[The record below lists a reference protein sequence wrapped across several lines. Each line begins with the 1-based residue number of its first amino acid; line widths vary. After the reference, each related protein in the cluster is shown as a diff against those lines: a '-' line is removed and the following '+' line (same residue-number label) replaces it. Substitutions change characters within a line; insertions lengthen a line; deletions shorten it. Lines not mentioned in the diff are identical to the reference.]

1 MPHLPDDLSA
11 PEGCESLAGLPIALV
26 WVVLL
31 IGSFAL
37 ITSETAMPPAERWA
51 ALTTFA
57 LLTLAYVLQGYTRLY
72 DALGY
77 TVQQNTRALMTLV
90 ALVPTLYVSYSY
102 SVDAFTWSGLIT
114 AVFFVAVPTVAF
126 LQNQRV
132 RYPTL
137 LDGVAVLYLWLSVT
151 LHLVPDVQ
159 LPQRGGQIGFFMYS
173 TIPLLLLL
181 LAARGWSG
189 LGFTWFLR
197 WSDLLITLQI
207 TSFLLFLLTPI
218 VLAMY
223 PTRPAVM
230 PPTMELLA
238 RAVMIYFFVA
248 LPQEILFRGVVQK
261 GIERAAERALHCSAR
276 AGNRRWPGSWRL
288 HPRWLSLLLAAVL
301 SATVPHLAPMLPDS
315 GFLLTFLTSLGYGYV
330 YQHTGKVTAS
340 AVVHMLVLWCWSV
353 FIYDL

>member
-1 MPHLPDDLSA
+1 MPHTPDDSPA
-11 PEGCESLAGLPIALV
+11 PERYESLAGLPVALV

-31 IGSFAL
+31 VGSFVL
-37 ITSETAMPPAERWA
+37 ITAETAMPPAERWS
-51 ALTTFA
+51 ALTTFV
-57 LLTLAYVLQGYTRLY
+57 LLTLAYVLQGDTRLY
-72 DALGY
+72 DALAY
-77 TVQQNTRALMTLV
+77 IVQQNRRALMALV

-102 SVDAFTWSGLIT
+102 TVDAFTWSGLIT
-114 AVFFVAVPTVAF
+114 AILFVAVPTVAF
-126 LQNQRV
+126 LQNQRA

-137 LDGVAVLYLWLSVT
+137 IDGVAVLYLWLSVT
-151 LHLVPDVQ
+151 FHLVPNVQ
-159 LPQRGGQIGFFMYS
+159 LPQRGGQIGFFTYS
-173 TIPLLLLL
+173 AMPLLLLL

-197 WSDLLITLQI
+197 WSDLRVTLLIT
-207 TSFLLFLLTPI
+207 SLLLSLLTPI

-230 PPTMELLA
+230 PTTLELLT

-261 GIERAAERALHCSAR
+261 GIERTAERALHRSTR
-276 AGNRRWPGSWRL
+276 PGDRRPSSWL
-288 HPRWLSLLLAAVL
+288 PHPRWLSLLLAAMLCAAVQ
-301 SATVPHLAPMLPDS
+301 PLAPMLL
-315 GFLLTFLTSLGYGYV
+315 GGRFLLAFLTSLGYGYV
-330 YQHTGKVTAS
+330 YQYTGKVTAS

>member
-1 MPHLPDDLSA
+1 MPHAPDDSPA
-11 PEGCESLAGLPIALV
+11 PERFEALAGLPVALV

-51 ALTTFA
+51 VLTTFT

-77 TVQQNTRALMTLV
+77 IVQQNTRALMALV

-102 SVDAFTWSGLIT
+102 TVDAFTWIGLIT

-126 LQNQRV
+126 LQNQCA

-159 LPQRGGQIGFFMYS
+159 LPQRDGQIGFFTYS
-173 TIPLLLLL
+173 GIPLLLLL

-197 WSDLLITLQI
+197 WSDLLMTLLITG
-207 TSFLLFLLTPI
+207 FLLFLLTPI

-230 PPTMELLA
+230 PPTLELLT

-248 LPQEILFRGVVQK
+248 LPQEILFRGVVQN
-261 GIERAAERALHCSAR
+261 GIERTAERALH
-276 AGNRRWPGSWRL
+276 RRWPGSWL
-288 HPRWLSLLLAAVL
+288 PHPRWLSLLLAAML
-301 SATVPHLAPMLPDS
+301 CAAAQPLAPMLPGG
-315 GFLLTFLTSLGYGYV
+315 GFLLTFLTSLGYGYA